1 MYGLIVVI
9 CGRES
14 SMRSISIFL
23 SVGLV
28 AVCGVGAAQA
38 QQPNQIQGT
47 PSSVFPYATPN
58 EVQIINGVP
67 CRTVLVQGTNTSVP
81 VECAGPVAT
90 GTFEPSVTGSIRVE
104 EPSGQPISGT
114 PGSLF
119 PYATPNEIRII
130 NGVPC
135 RTVLVEGNTRV
146 PVECAR

>member
-1 MYGLIVVI
+1 
-9 CGRES
+9 
-14 SMRSISIFL
+14 MRSISIFATA
-23 SVGLV
+23 GL
-28 AVCGVGAAQA
+28 ATVCSIGFVQA
-38 QQPNQIQGT
+38 QQPNRIQGT
-47 PSSVFPYATPN
+47 PNSVFPYAAPN

-67 CRTVLVQGTNTSVP
+67 CRTVLVGGTNTRVP

-104 EPSGQPISGT
+104 EPSGQQISGT

-119 PYATPNEIRII
+119 PYAAPNEIRII